1 MVLEKCGPIP
11 LLAQVFIGLTQAS
24 NREEGEFVYT
34 DTYCAGECTLQCV
47 PIVTQFLLIYYDIGY
62 NIKSSNRAILHE

>member
-24 NREEGEFVYT
+24 NRDEGEFVYT
-34 DTYCAGECTLQCV
+34 DKYCTGGCTLQCV
-47 PIVTQFLLIYYDIGY
+47 PIVTQFWLVYHDIGY
-62 NIKSSNRAILHE
+62 NIKRMGQ